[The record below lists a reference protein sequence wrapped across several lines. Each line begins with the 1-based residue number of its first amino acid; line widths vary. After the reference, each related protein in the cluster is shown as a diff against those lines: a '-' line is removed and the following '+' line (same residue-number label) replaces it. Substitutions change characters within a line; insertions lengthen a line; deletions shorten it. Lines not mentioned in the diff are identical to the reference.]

1 MSESDV
7 RASDARASEAVSAV
21 SEVGGEA
28 DGARAAGTGT
38 AGVSAGGVAAVPTE
52 SPDAAE
58 TSVQSPDSARPHR
71 RTLTSTALAAIVGGL
86 LAWIVAGR
94 SWSHGA
100 AGDSMVRLQ
109 VTATG
114 NDLSAGVTALGL
126 AALAGALALFATRG
140 IGRRLVGLLLIAAG
154 IGVVVNAAGARRTAR
169 VHTVLA
175 AKAAAKGVGGDLAF
189 VGGNAY
195 WLVAAAGGLIVLAAG
210 LLAVLRGHTW
220 PGMSSRYDNPAAKA
234 AATAD
239 SGHAES
245 GSAKGLWDA
254 LDRGEDPTGA
264 L

>member
-1 MSESDV
+1 MSE
-7 RASDARASEAVSAV
+7 
-21 SEVGGEA
+21 
-28 DGARAAGTGT
+28 DGAMTVEPMLAEAG
-38 AGVSAGGVAAVPTE
+38 
-52 SPDAAE
+52 AAE
-58 TSVQSPDSARPHR
+58 VAGARPDR
-71 RTLTSTALAAIVGGL
+71 RVLTVTALAAVAGGL

-114 NDLSAGVTALGL
+114 NDLSGGVTALGL

-140 IGRRLVGLLLIAAG
+140 IGRRLVGLLLVAAG
-154 IGVVVNAAGARRTAR
+154 IGVVVDAAGARGDAR

-195 WLVAAAGGLIVLAAG
+195 WLVAAVGGLIIAAAG
-210 LLAVLRGHTW
+210 ALALLRGHTW

-234 AATAD
+234 AATA
-239 SGHAES
+239 AARRTES

-254 LDRGEDPTGA
+254 LDRGEDPTGTS
-264 L
+264 